1 MSKLILQIMRE
12 YSSNLTDDQ
21 GSTNQHTKITFAT
34 LLVALGI
41 IYGDIGTSPLYTFK
55 AIIGDRV
62 ISELLVLGGVSCV
75 FWTLVLQTSVK
86 YVWLTLKADNQGEG
100 GIFSLYSLVRRYG
113 KKLAIPTMIGAAAL
127 LADGMITPAISV
139 TSAIEGLEKI
149 DGLNHIPVVPIVI
162 AVISI
167 IFFVQRFGS
176 HKVGK
181 AFGPIMTIWFGVLL
195 IIGLFQIVQSPS
207 IIRALNPYYAYEL
220 LTHYPQGFWILG
232 AVFLCT
238 TGAEALYSDLGHCG
252 KNNIRI
258 TWAFVKICL
267 IVNYLGQASWLLN
280 YAGLELNGRN
290 PFFEMMPSWFLLP
303 GILIATLAA
312 IVASQALISGS
323 FTLINEAINLNFW
336 QRVGVKQPSE
346 TKGQIYIPSVNN
358 LLWIGCVLMIL
369 YFQDSTNMEAA
380 YGLAI
385 TLAMLTTTLLLSY
398 FLFFKLKWNKF
409 FVSLFLIVFLL
420 IEISFFI
427 ANAVKFKEG
436 GYITVIAGSIFF
448 FVMYVSYFAR
458 KINNGYTKY
467 EDLGKY
473 AHAIAELS
481 NDQNIPKFSTHLI
494 YLTKAERR
502 DLIESKIIK
511 SIFDKKPKR
520 ADVYWFFHVNRTNQ
534 PYTLDYEVS
543 ELVDDKVIK
552 IVLNIGFRVQPKTQ
566 LFFEKVIDDL
576 IANKELNLHLR
587 NNGSTKYNPSID
599 FKFIILQTYLSVDN
613 EFAVKESVT
622 LKSYFFLKQFAQK
635 DEEAFGLDRND
646 VIVEHIPLVYQPVKA
661 FNLKRKTYL

>member
-1 MSKLILQIMRE
+1 MQE
-12 YSSNLTDDQ
+12 NLTTS
-21 GSTNQHTKITFAT
+21 GNTHSPISTHTKVSFAT

-55 AIIGDRV
+55 AIIGERQ
-62 ISELLVLGGVSCV
+62 ITELLVLGGVSCV
-75 FWTLVLQTSVK
+75 FWTLVLQTTIK

-113 KKLAIPTMIGAAAL
+113 KKLVIPTMIGAAAL

-149 DGLNHIPVVPIVI
+149 DGLADIPVVPIVI
-162 AVISI
+162 GVISLV
-167 IFFVQRFGS
+167 FFVQRFGT
-176 HKVGK
+176 HTVGK
-181 AFGPIMTIWFGVLL
+181 AFGPIMTIWFSVLL
-195 IIGLFQIVQSPS
+195 VIGLYQVAQSPS
-207 IIRALNPYYAYEL
+207 VIRALNPYYAYEL

-252 KNNIRI
+252 RNNIRI

-280 YAGLELNGRN
+280 HGGTHLQGRN
-290 PFFEMMPSWFLLP
+290 PFFEMMPQWFLLP
-303 GILIATLAA
+303 GILIATMAA

-336 QRVGVKQPSE
+336 QRVGVKQPSD

-358 LLWIGCVLMIL
+358 LLWIGCTLVIL
-369 YFQDSTNMEAA
+369 YFQDSSHMEAA

-385 TLAMLTTTLLLSY
+385 TLAMITTTVLLSY
-398 FLFFKLKWNKF
+398 FLRFKLKWNKIL
-409 FVSLFLIVFLL
+409 VSIFLLVFLV
-420 IEISFFI
+420 IELSFFT
-427 ANAVKFKEG
+427 ANVIKFREG
-436 GYITVIAGSIFF
+436 GYITVIAGGIIFF
-448 FVMYVSYFAR
+448 IMYVSYFAR
-458 KINNGYTKY
+458 KINNSYTKF

-473 AHAIAELS
+473 AHKIAELS
-481 NDQNIPKFSTHLI
+481 NDENIPKFTTHLI
-494 YLTKAERR
+494 YLTKADRR
-502 DLIESKIIK
+502 DQIEARIIK

-520 ADVYWFFHVNRTNQ
+520 ADVYWFFHINRTNH

-552 IVLNIGFRVQPKTQ
+552 IVLNIGFRVQPKTE
-566 LFFEKVIDDL
+566 LYFEKIIDDL
-576 IANKELNLHLR
+576 IADKELNLHLR
-587 NNGSTKYNPSID
+587 NNGTTKYNPSID
-599 FKFIILQTYLSVDN
+599 FKFIVLQAYLSVDN
-613 EFAVKESVT
+613 EFTVKESVT

-646 VIVEHIPLVYQPVKA
+646 VLVEHIPLVYQPVKA
-661 FNLKRKTYL
+661 FNLKRKIH

>member
-1 MSKLILQIMRE
+1 MKE
-12 YSSNLTDDQ
+12 NSSIP
-21 GSTNQHTKITFAT
+21 HTGHSLVNNHSKITFAT

-55 AIIGDRV
+55 AIIGKRE

-75 FWTLVLQTSVK
+75 FWTLVLQTTIK

-113 KKLAIPTMIGAAAL
+113 KKLVIPTMIGAAAL
-127 LADGMITPAISV
+127 LADGMITPAVSV

-149 DGLNHIPVVPIVI
+149 NGLKHIPVVPVVI
-162 AVISI
+162 AVVSLV
-167 IFFVQRFGS
+167 FFLQRFGS
-176 HKVGK
+176 NKMGK
-181 AFGPIMTIWFGVLL
+181 AFGPVMMIWFSVLL
-195 IIGLFQIVQSPS
+195 AIGLFQVVQSPS
-207 IIRALNPYYAYEL
+207 VIRALNPYYAYEL
-220 LTHYPQGFWILG
+220 LTHYPQGFWLLG

-252 KNNIRI
+252 KDNIRI
-258 TWAFVKICL
+258 TWAFVKLCL

-280 YAGLELNGRN
+280 HGGLHLNDRN
-290 PFFEMMPSWFLLP
+290 PFFEMMPEWFLIP
-303 GILIATLAA
+303 GIVIATLAA

-336 QRVGVKQPSE
+336 QRVSVKQPSD

-358 LLWIGCVLMIL
+358 LLWIGCVLVIL
-369 YFQDSTNMEAA
+369 YFQDSSHMEAA

-385 TLAMLTTTLLLSY
+385 TLAMITTTVLLSY
-398 FLFFKLKWNKF
+398 FLLFKLKWNKLL
-409 FVSLFLIVFLL
+409 VLLFLAVFLL
-420 IEISFFI
+420 IELSFFV
-427 ANAVKFKEG
+427 ANVVKFQEG
-436 GYITVIAGSIFF
+436 GYITVIAGGIFF

-458 KINNGYTKY
+458 KINSSYTKF

-473 AHAIAELS
+473 AHTIAELS
-481 NDQNIPKFSTHLI
+481 NDESIPKFTTHLI
-494 YLTKAERR
+494 YLTKADRR
-502 DLIESKIIK
+502 DQIEARIIR

-520 ADVYWFFHVNRTNQ
+520 ADVYWFFHINRTNN
-534 PYTLDYEVS
+534 PYTLNYEVS

-552 IVLNIGFRVQPKTQ
+552 IVLNIGFRIQPKTE
-566 LFFEKVIDDL
+566 LYFEKVIDDL

-599 FKFIILQTYLSVDN
+599 FKFIVLQAYLSVDN
-613 EFAVKESVT
+613 EFAIKESIT

-635 DEEAFGLDRND
+635 DEQAFGLDRND
-646 VIVEHIPLVYQPVKA
+646 VLIEHIPLVYQPVKV
-661 FNLKRKTYL
+661 FELKRKS

>member
-1 MSKLILQIMRE
+1 MHDHQA
-12 YSSNLTDDQ
+12 SNTAHLHD
-21 GSTNQHTKITFAT
+21 HTKVTFAT
-34 LLVALGI
+34 LLIALGI

-55 AIIGDRV
+55 AIVGKRE
-62 ISELLVLGGVSCV
+62 ISELLVLGGVSCI
-75 FWTLVLQTSVK
+75 FWTLALQTTIK

-113 KKLAIPTMIGAAAL
+113 KKLVIPTMLGAAAL

-149 DGLNHIPVVPIVI
+149 EGLKHIPVVPIVI
-162 AVISI
+162 GVISLV
-167 IFFVQRFGS
+167 FFVQRFGT

-181 AFGPIMTIWFGVLL
+181 AFGPIMTAWFLVLL
-195 IIGLFQIVQSPS
+195 AMGLMYVVQYPAV
-207 IIRALNPYYAYEL
+207 IRALNPYYAYEL

-252 KNNIRI
+252 RNNIRI
-258 TWAFVKICL
+258 TWSFVKICL
-267 IVNYLGQASWLLN
+267 VVNYLGQAAWLLN
-280 YAGLELNGRN
+280 KGDTFLGDRN
-290 PFFEMMPSWFLLP
+290 PFFEMMPEWFLLP

-336 QRVGVKQPSE
+336 QRVGVKQPSD

-358 LLWIGCVLMIL
+358 ILWIGCILVIL
-369 YFQDSTNMEAA
+369 YFRDSSHMEAA

-385 TLAMLTTTLLLSY
+385 TLAMITTTILLSY
-398 FLFFKLKWNKF
+398 FLLYKLKWNRVLVF
-409 FVSLFLIVFLL
+409 FFLL
-420 IEISFFI
+420 VFAVIEISFFT
-427 ANAVKFKEG
+427 ANVVKFRDG
-436 GYITVIAGSIFF
+436 GYITVFAGSIFF

-458 KINNGYTKY
+458 KINNSYTKF

-473 AHAIAELS
+473 AYTIAELS
-481 NDQNIPKFSTHLI
+481 NDESIPKFTTHLI
-494 YLTKAERR
+494 YLTKADRR
-502 DLIESKIIK
+502 DQIEDKIIK

-520 ADVYWFFHVNRTNQ
+520 ADVYWFFHINRTNY

-552 IVLNIGFRVQPKTQ
+552 IVLNIGFRIQPKTE
-566 LFFEKVIDDL
+566 LYFEKIIDDL
-576 IANKELNLHLR
+576 IANKELNLHLKDD
-587 NNGSTKYNPSID
+587 GSTKYNRSVD
-599 FKFIILQTYLSVDN
+599 FKFIVLERYLSVDN
-613 EFAVKESVT
+613 EFALREGII

-635 DEEAFGLDRND
+635 DEQAFGLDKND
-646 VIVEHIPLVYQPVKA
+646 VLVEHIPLVYQPVKSI
-661 FNLKRKTYL
+661 NLKRKETTMR

>member
-1 MSKLILQIMRE
+1 MSIQKN
-12 YSSNLTDDQ
+12 SVTSVSNRTAINNH
-21 GSTNQHTKITFAT
+21 STVTFAT

-55 AIIGDRV
+55 AIIGKRE
-62 ISELLVLGGVSCV
+62 ISDALVLGGVSCV

-113 KKLAIPTMIGAAAL
+113 KKLVIPTMIGAAAL

-149 DGLNHIPVVPIVI
+149 EGLEHIPVVTIVI
-162 AVISI
+162 GVISV
-167 IFFVQRFGS
+167 IFFVQRFGT
-176 HKVGK
+176 HTVGK
-181 AFGPIMTIWFGVLL
+181 AFGPVMTVWFAVLL
-195 IIGLFQIVQSPS
+195 VIGVYQIAQAPS
-207 IIRALNPYYAYEL
+207 VVRALNPYYAYEL
-220 LTHYPQGFWILG
+220 LTQYPHGFWILG

-252 KNNIRI
+252 RNNIRI
-258 TWAFVKICL
+258 TWGFVKICL

-280 YAGLELNGRN
+280 HAGKNLDGRN
-290 PFFEMMPSWFLLP
+290 PFFEMMPEWFLLP
-303 GILIATLAA
+303 GILIATMAA

-346 TKGQIYIPSVNN
+346 TKGQIYIPSVNS

-369 YFQDSTNMEAA
+369 YFQDSSRMEAA

-385 TLAMLTTTLLLSY
+385 TLAMITTTVLLSY
-398 FLFFKLKWNKF
+398 FLLFKLKWNKTLVFIFLAVFLMIELSF
-409 FVSLFLIVFLL
+409 FV
-420 IEISFFI
+420 
-427 ANAVKFKEG
+427 ANIVKFQEG
-436 GYITVIAGSIFF
+436 GYITVIAGGIIF

-458 KINNGYTKY
+458 KINNTYTKF
-467 EDLGKY
+467 EDLGRY
-473 AHAIAELS
+473 AHKIAELS
-481 NDQNIPKFSTHLI
+481 NDESIPKFTTHLI
-494 YLTKAERR
+494 YLTKADRR
-502 DLIESKIIK
+502 DQIESRIIK
-511 SIFDKKPKR
+511 SVFDKKPKR
-520 ADVYWFFHVNRTNQ
+520 ADVYWFFHINRTSH

-552 IVLNIGFRVQPKTQ
+552 IVLNIGFRIQPKTE
-566 LFFEKVIDDL
+566 LYFEKIIDDL

-587 NNGSTKYNPSID
+587 NNGSTKYNLSID
-599 FKFIILQTYLSVDN
+599 FKFIVLQAYLSVDN
-613 EFAVKESVT
+613 EFTVKESVT

-646 VIVEHIPLVYQPVKA
+646 VLVEHIPLVYQPVRE
-661 FNLKRKTYL
+661 FSLIRKIRHD

>member
-1 MSKLILQIMRE
+1 MRE

-473 AHAIAELS
+473 AHTIAVLS

>member
-1 MSKLILQIMRE
+1 MQGNVSL
-12 YSSNLTDDQ
+12 SNANSQDK
-21 GSTNQHTKITFAT
+21 SAHTKVTMAT

-55 AIIGDRV
+55 AIIGNRE

-75 FWTLVLQTSVK
+75 FWTLVLQTSIK

-100 GIFSLYSLVRRYG
+100 GVFSLYSLVRRYG

-139 TSAIEGLEKI
+139 TSAIEGLERI
-149 DGLNHIPVVPIVI
+149 DGFTHIPVVPIVI
-162 AVISI
+162 AVISFV
-167 IFFVQRFGS
+167 FFVQRFGT
-176 HKVGK
+176 HRVGK
-181 AFGPIMTIWFGVLL
+181 AFGPIMTIWFLL
-195 IIGLFQIVQSPS
+195 LMIVGIYQVVQSPS
-207 IIRALNPYYAYEL
+207 IFRALNPYYAYEL
-220 LTHYPQGFWILG
+220 LLHYPQGFWILG

-252 KNNIRI
+252 KENIRI
-258 TWAFVKICL
+258 TWGFVKVCL

-280 YAGLELNGRN
+280 HGGIYLEDRN
-290 PFFEMMPSWFLLP
+290 PFFEMMPGWFLLP

-336 QRVGVKQPSE
+336 QRVGVKQPSD
-346 TKGQIYIPSVNN
+346 TKGQIYISSVNN
-358 LLWIGCVLMIL
+358 ILWIGCVLVVL
-369 YFQDSTNMEAA
+369 YFQDSSHMEAA

-385 TLAMLTTTLLLSY
+385 TLSMITTTVLLSY
-398 FLFFKLKWNKF
+398 FLFFKLKWNKGL
-409 FVSLFLIVFLL
+409 VYSFLIIFLT
-420 IEISFFI
+420 IEFSFFT
-427 ANAVKFKEG
+427 ANIIKFQEG
-436 GYITVIAGSIFF
+436 GYFTVVAGALFF
-448 FVMYVSYFAR
+448 FVMYISFYAR
-458 KINNGYTKY
+458 KINNDYTKF

-473 AHAIAELS
+473 ANTIAELS
-481 NDQNIPKFSTHLI
+481 NDESIPKMATHLI
-494 YLTKAERR
+494 YLTKADRR
-502 DLIESKIIK
+502 DQIEARIIK

-520 ADVYWFFHVNRTNQ
+520 ADVYWFFHINRTSH
-534 PYTLDYEVS
+534 PYTLDYEVT

-552 IVLNIGFRVQPKTQ
+552 IVLNIGFRVQPKTEI
-566 LFFEKVIDDL
+566 FFEQVIDDL

-587 NNGSTKYNPSID
+587 NNGSTKYNPTID
-599 FKFIILQTYLSVDN
+599 FKFIILQAYLSVEN
-613 EFAVKESVT
+613 EFSFRESII

-646 VIVEHIPLVYQPVKA
+646 VLVEHIPLVYQPVKA
-661 FNLKRKTYL
+661 FNLKRKN